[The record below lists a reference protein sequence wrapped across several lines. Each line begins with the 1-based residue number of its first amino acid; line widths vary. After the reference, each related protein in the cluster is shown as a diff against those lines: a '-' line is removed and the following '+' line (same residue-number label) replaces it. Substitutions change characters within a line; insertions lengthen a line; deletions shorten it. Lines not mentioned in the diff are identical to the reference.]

1 MKAAFLTAIRRL
13 EIRET
18 PDPGKPGPGQ
28 ALLRVETVGVCGSDV
43 HYYTTGRI
51 GSQVVKFPERIGH
64 ECAGMVVETGEG
76 VTGLRAGQRVAVDPL
91 IPCGECDQCRA
102 GREHTCR
109 RQQFLGSPGQAPGA
123 LAEYLLMPA
132 RCCYPAPESMDASQ
146 AAMIEPFSIGLYA
159 QRLAET
165 QLGSK
170 ITILGSGPIG
180 LCVLVACRAASE
192 CTLYSTD
199 LLTER
204 LEAARRLGAAWTGNP
219 QQTDIVAVLR
229 QLEPE
234 GVDCAF
240 ECAGEQETLD
250 EAVKILKPG
259 GKLAMVGIP
268 ENDRITFDPHVLRR
282 KEIQILSVRRQNH
295 CTADAIE
302 VVANRT
308 VNLDSL
314 VTHHF
319 PLAEA
324 DAAHD
329 LVARYADGVIK
340 AMIHVSAR

>member
-18 PDPGKPGPGQ
+18 PDPGRPGRGQ
-28 ALLRVETVGVCGSDV
+28 VLLRVETVGVCGSDV

-64 ECAGMVVETGEG
+64 ECAGRVVETGEG

-165 QLGSK
+165 QPGSK

-180 LCVLVACRAASE
+180 LCVLVACRAASK

-199 LLTER
+199 LLPER

-219 QQTDIVAVLR
+219 QQTDIVAALR

-234 GVDCAF
+234 GVDFAF

-268 ENDRITFDPHVLRR
+268 ETDRITFDPHVLRR

-324 DAAHD
+324 NAAHD

-340 AMIHVSAR
+340 AMIHVSAP